1 MFIAVYFASL
11 GYTSLPVEGREVTT
25 ILVGSEI
32 KNRREVPNFFT
43 PICVVGIHSAHTYFI
58 GIYLSTV
65 QS

>member
-1 MFIAVYFASL
+1 MFIAIYFASL

-25 ILVGSEI
+25 ILVGNEF

-43 PICVVGIHSAHTYFI
+43 PIYVVGIHSAHTYFI
-58 GIYLSTV
+58 GIYPSAV